1 MSCELAKHEVYMKSF
16 NQFEILKPN
25 KNKSILPLK
34 YICTCI
40 HVQWYMYSI
49 HVHFVQCIVYMYI
62 LYNVKLGK

>member
-1 MSCELAKHEVYMKSF
+1 MSCKLAKNEVYMKSF

-40 HVQWYMYSI
+40 
-49 HVHFVQCIVYMYI
+49 VYMYI
-62 LYNVKLGK
+62 LYNV

>member
-1 MSCELAKHEVYMKSF
+1 MSCKLAKNEVYMKSF

-40 HVQWYMYSI
+40 HV
-49 HVHFVQCIVYMYI
+49 HV
-62 LYNVKLGK
+62 